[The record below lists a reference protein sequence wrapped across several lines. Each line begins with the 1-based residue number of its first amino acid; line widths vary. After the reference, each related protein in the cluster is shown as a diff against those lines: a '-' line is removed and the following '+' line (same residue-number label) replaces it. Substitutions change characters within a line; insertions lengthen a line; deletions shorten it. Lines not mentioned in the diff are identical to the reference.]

1 VAQPVD
7 QVGVTLD
14 AAHDMRLEGAVVMRR
29 EAHTAD
35 TAQEAHVHLL

>member
-1 VAQPVD
+1 MAQPVD
-7 QVGVTLD
+7 NVGMTLD
-14 AAHDMRLEGAVVMRR
+14 AAHDVRLERAVVVRG